1 MAESASPVSKTR
13 ASGGIAG
20 LRRYST
26 LFAVALVAF
35 GLGEVGMFLY
45 QRSVTQWADH
55 SRDVA
60 RLARSAYGQVVD
72 RRAAANM
79 YLLSSGR
86 RVPVPAQIAA
96 AITDSSLDSLARLT
110 ADNPGQTARARAIAR
125 AFRDWDSQ
133 FAAPALA
140 GALSPAAAANLDQ
153 PLFDPVRTAFAQFL
167 TAEDVLYDDRHGR
180 SQLLGWLALLGMLV
194 PSGLLAGLVVA
205 SGRRFAGQAD
215 QLTVQQETLE
225 EQAMELEQQVE
236 ELEVSNTELGEAL
249 DAVRQ
254 ARDRAESESYAR
266 QRNAGLLSAALVS
279 SPIGL
284 SLLDCDLRYIQV
296 NDAIAGLT
304 GVAAADHVGR
314 TLREV
319 NPRLSSDIETMLRG
333 VVETGQPLQNFEMMR
348 AGATPDVP
356 MRHLLLNV
364 YPMKSET
371 GETLGVAVAALDT
384 TDQRALQEQFHHA
397 QKLEAVGRLAAG
409 IAHDFNNLLTVVRS
423 YCDLALLEMADDAPG
438 REEIGEIRSAGE
450 RAAALSRQML
460 AMSRKQAIIP
470 RAVPTGEVLA
480 ELEPMLR
487 RVTASAVSF
496 DMTLDRPLGIVRI
509 DPTHLEQVLMNLVI
523 NAVDATP
530 PDGRVAVEGRNVVLD
545 AADVKRLVGL
555 TAGDHVAITVSDTG
569 SGIDAETLQ
578 RIFEPFF
585 TTKSHGKGTGLGLST
600 VYGIVREAGGHV
612 QVESTVGQGTAFTVY
627 LPAELA
633 EAGVVSR
640 EAPHGV
646 GARAPVGGRG
656 DEVVL
661 LVEDEELLRKSLLR
675 ALKRRGY
682 TVIEA
687 AHGGEALRLA
697 QEHEGPI
704 HLVLSDFHMPGM
716 NGRDLVARL
725 TADWPQ
731 LKVLFMSGSSG
742 GESGLD
748 PAAPGNHPFIAKPF
762 SLDDLAAKLRGALDA

>member
-1 MAESASPVSKTR
+1 MAEFASPVSQTR
-13 ASGGIAG
+13 VSGGIAG

-35 GLGEVGMFLY
+35 GLGEVGLFLY
-45 QRSVTQWADH
+45 QRSITQWADH

-60 RLARSAYGQVVD
+60 RLARSAYRQVLE
-72 RRAAANM
+72 RRAAANV

-86 RVPVPAQIAA
+86 TVPVTARIAA

-110 ADNPGQTARARAIAR
+110 ADNPGQTSRARAIAR
-125 AFRDWDSQ
+125 AFQDWNTQ

-140 GALSPAAAANLDQ
+140 GALSPAAAANLDP
-153 PLFDPVRTAFAQFL
+153 PLFTPVRTAFAAFL
-167 TAEDVLYDDRHGR
+167 TAEDVLYDGRHGR
-180 SQLLGWLALLGMLV
+180 SQLMGWLALLGMLV

-215 QLTVQQETLE
+215 QLAAQQETLE

-266 QRNAGLLSAALVS
+266 QRNAALLSAALVS

-296 NDAIAGLT
+296 NRAIAAVTGL
-304 GVAAADHVGR
+304 AADDHVGR

-319 NPRLSSDIETMLRG
+319 NPRLSPDIEALLLR
-333 VVETGQPLQNFEMMR
+333 VLETDEPLQNLEMMR
-348 AGATPDVP
+348 PGATPDAP
-356 MRHLLLNV
+356 MRYLLLNV

-371 GETLGVAVAALDT
+371 GETLGLAVAALDT

-438 REEIGEIRSAGE
+438 REEIGEIRAAGE

-470 RAVPTGEVLA
+470 RPVATGEVMA

-487 RVTASAVSF
+487 RVTANSVRF
-496 DMTLDRPLGIVRI
+496 DMTLERPLGIVRI

-530 PDGRVAVEGRNVVLD
+530 PDGRVAVEARNVVLD
-545 AADVKRLVGL
+545 EADVKRLSGL
-555 TAGDHVAITVSDTG
+555 AAGAHVAITVSDTG

-585 TTKSHGKGTGLGLST
+585 TTKGHGKGTGLGLST
-600 VYGIVREAGGHV
+600 VYGIVREAGGYV
-612 QVESTVGQGTAFTVY
+612 RVESTVGQGTAFTVY
-627 LPAELA
+627 LPAELP
-633 EAGVVSR
+633 EAGAGPR
-640 EAPHGV
+640 EAPRGGGAGV
-646 GARAPVGGRG
+646 PAGARG

-682 TVIEA
+682 TVVEA

-697 QEHEGPI
+697 QEYQGSI
-704 HLVLSDFHMPGM
+704 HLVLSDLHMPGM

-725 TADWPQ
+725 AADRPQ
-731 LKVLFMSGSSG
+731 LRVLFMSGSSG
-742 GESGLD
+742 GES
-748 PAAPGNHPFIAKPF
+748 
-762 SLDDLAAKLRGALDA
+762 